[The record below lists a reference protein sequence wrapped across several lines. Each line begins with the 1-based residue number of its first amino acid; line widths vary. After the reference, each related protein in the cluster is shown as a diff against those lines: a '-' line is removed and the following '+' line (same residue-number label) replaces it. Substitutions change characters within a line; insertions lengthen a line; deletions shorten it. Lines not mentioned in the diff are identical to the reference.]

1 MDFSMNGPV
10 TQVARLQQGFR
21 QNVKNAGSE
30 TLESR
35 RAAVR
40 RAHRHVA
47 LLTCQSGK
55 GTTPLARHS
64 STRVLRSHRPS
75 RFRAGAPLRQWGT
88 LVKSRA
94 KRPIF
99 APVAPFVAG
108 EPPGAY
114 APSGQAKFH
123 PLCFPTESLAGSET
137 LGCRRAFDW
146 GGHSSKKKYS
156 NSFRSPFSRRKNAL
170 HTQEMTLMAAGA
182 NP

>member
-47 LLTCQSGK
+47 LSTCQSGK

-94 KRPIF
+94 NRPIF
-99 APVAPFVAG
+99 APEAPFVAG
-108 EPPGAY
+108 GLRELRTLRPGPVRPA
-114 APSGQAKFH
+114 ANSAQISRSI
-123 PLCFPTESLAGSET
+123 CRISSE
-137 LGCRRAFDW
+137 GVSSAIRNRRAASVSAKLISLFL
-146 GGHSSKKKYS
+146 KVM
-156 NSFRSPFSRRKNAL
+156 N
-170 HTQEMTLMAAGA
+170 
-182 NP
+182 